1 MLYKINNIYLNIN
14 KEMVLVGVVLVDR
27 NSLHTEEITNSEYEE
42 GLKTFKHGG
51 EICSESGYTYGTIV
65 GNKIQ
70 GHIDQ
75 KWLDE
80 LRKQGYHTELL
91 ERSEL

>member
-27 NSLHTEEITNSEYEE
+27 NSLYTQEVTKSEYEE
-42 GLKTFKHGG
+42 GLKAFKYGG

-75 KWLDE
+75 KWIDE
-80 LRKQGYHTELL
+80 LKKRGYHTELL
-91 ERSEL
+91 KYEG